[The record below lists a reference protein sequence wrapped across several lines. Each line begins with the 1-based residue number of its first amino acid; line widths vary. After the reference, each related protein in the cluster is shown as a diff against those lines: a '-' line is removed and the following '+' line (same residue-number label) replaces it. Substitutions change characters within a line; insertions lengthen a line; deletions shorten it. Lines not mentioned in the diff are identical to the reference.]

1 MKYRHSASLD
11 KIDFPAVKALGEPS
25 HERTTQGACRL
36 AWPIL
41 RGWGPRDPGSNPGW
55 PTISVEAEA
64 IFYGFSYNKR
74 APFRGQPH
82 LTGHGSGGHR

>member
-55 PTISVEAEA
+55 PTTITQLMQDIYVTTIR
-64 IFYGFSYNKR
+64 IFKS
-74 APFRGQPH
+74 PPLSQ
-82 LTGHGSGGHR
+82 